1 MCNQHSKSSST
12 TSTLTTREAATKI
25 ADYLGLTKTSSNPI
39 HFKTY
44 SVVRQKLNDLLHEL
58 ECTHGHGQ
66 ASNNP
71 VISNFCT
78 HFLPSLICVYKAA
91 PYEHGPYRFMLG
103 KFMRR
108 CSLASDLYILY
119 VQQLLRTTSKRR
131 QTVLETH
138 NALLDLLFLAT
149 YRHKYSWNIEGLPDD
164 VSEDLQEWLMSTA
177 EDSLQKFRAKRPA
190 DLSTTS
196 PKYEAL
202 ATHGTLPRTV
212 IYAPFALIRMFS
224 IGKLLNKKAKL
235 KDLPLSS
242 TCKWKLTYDE
252 SGEAT
257 KMKTALSCGRCG
269 TITFCCS
276 EHRALEWPEHVIKR
290 RNYGLRM
297 LTQVRCQLCVCG
309 VGGGGGASPRRPNAI
324 FPRGGNSRG
333 MRLRATRPGK
343 LYTRPLLSGQ
353 LDTTLAKRMWIPALP
368 ARMPGDSFPTRLFS
382 AASFDNCQRLPCS
395 SNRSLSIFHDPAL
408 DALWWEQ
415 DTIMNLMRCMPDV
428 WKTLTLPPGL
438 LTAFLNITAARPI
451 IASDWDRVK
460 RYSHRVRSL
469 KSLDIDGLALSHV
482 FEAIQLGAP
491 DGHLLPNLRHFA
503 WGHTNK
509 DLLPFID
516 LFLGPN
522 ITTFGIGSVQH
533 NAHYSVLAN
542 VAHRYPALVGVFI
555 GHLEPDE
562 DYSDDED
569 YDGDSAD
576 KEGSVPRPTDCDLC
590 TFVCAMT
597 EPQFVD
603 VGTLDLAALT
613 HLGAS
618 NGTLF
623 PHLQI
628 VKLQIERGDILG
640 MTELVRTW
648 NCPPLQS
655 LEIQFETKSYDRFT
669 SSIGLQSFQ
678 EFHDALSTHC
688 APASVEIFKFD
699 ATDDRDSNAREFVY
713 PGHLLRSLICFSN
726 LIDVSIQVLNGYELD
741 DEVVSDLAHG
751 WPISFALER
760 VLTAIIRALAQHC
773 LHLHTLEMTFDAT
786 TIPAA
791 ATTPQARIIQNS
803 LVVLDLAFS
812 HISDVFPIARFLS
825 GMFTSLGQMES
836 ANDRQAWNEVMALV
850 VQLHEI
856 RKEEVIRGQSLMA

>member
-1 MCNQHSKSSST
+1 
-12 TSTLTTREAATKI
+12 
-25 ADYLGLTKTSSNPI
+25 
-39 HFKTY
+39 
-44 SVVRQKLNDLLHEL
+44 
-58 ECTHGHGQ
+58 
-66 ASNNP
+66 
-71 VISNFCT
+71 
-78 HFLPSLICVYKAA
+78 
-91 PYEHGPYRFMLG
+91 
-103 KFMRR
+103 
-108 CSLASDLYILY
+108 
-119 VQQLLRTTSKRR
+119 
-131 QTVLETH
+131 
-138 NALLDLLFLAT
+138 
-149 YRHKYSWNIEGLPDD
+149 
-164 VSEDLQEWLMSTA
+164 
-177 EDSLQKFRAKRPA
+177 
-190 DLSTTS
+190 
-196 PKYEAL
+196 
-202 ATHGTLPRTV
+202 
-212 IYAPFALIRMFS
+212 
-224 IGKLLNKKAKL
+224 
-235 KDLPLSS
+235 
-242 TCKWKLTYDE
+242 
-252 SGEAT
+252 
-257 KMKTALSCGRCG
+257 
-269 TITFCCS
+269 
-276 EHRALEWPEHVIKR
+276 
-290 RNYGLRM
+290 
-297 LTQVRCQLCVCG
+297 
-309 VGGGGGASPRRPNAI
+309 
-324 FPRGGNSRG
+324 
-333 MRLRATRPGK
+333 
-343 LYTRPLLSGQ
+343 
-353 LDTTLAKRMWIPALP
+353 
-368 ARMPGDSFPTRLFS
+368 
-382 AASFDNCQRLPCS
+382 
-395 SNRSLSIFHDPAL
+395 
-408 DALWWEQ
+408 
-415 DTIMNLMRCMPDV
+415 
-428 WKTLTLPPGL
+428 
-438 LTAFLNITAARPI
+438 
-451 IASDWDRVK
+451 
-460 RYSHRVRSL
+460 VRSL

-542 VAHRYPALVGVFI
+542 VAHRYPALFGVFI
-555 GHLEPDE
+555 GHLDPDE

-597 EPQFVD
+597 EPQFVG

-613 HLGAS
+613 HLGGLSTLRILSTTLPASISFPSAS

-760 VLTAIIRALAQHC
+760 VLTAIIRVQPCSASRPLRSTASTC
-773 LHLHTLEMTFDAT
+773 
-786 TIPAA
+786 
-791 ATTPQARIIQNS
+791 TPS
-803 LVVLDLAFS
+803 
-812 HISDVFPIARFLS
+812 
-825 GMFTSLGQMES
+825 
-836 ANDRQAWNEVMALV
+836 
-850 VQLHEI
+850 
-856 RKEEVIRGQSLMA
+856 K